1 MSEFRTKLKIKDA
14 ANKFSYHDKFMLMG
28 SCFAENMGE
37 YLENHQFQS
46 LINPFGIIFNTA
58 SLSKIIKR
66 IVDLT
71 YFNENDIFSHL
82 DVWSS
87 FDVHSQMNKTSSS
100 EFLKILNNQLDLAH
114 QFLKETPVFI
124 LTLGTSWVYKH
135 LKTNEIV
142 ANCHKIQQTQFEKK
156 LLTVNENEYY
166 LNEII
171 KTIQAF
177 NQNIKIIMTV
187 SPVRHIKDGFVEN
200 NWSKAN
206 LISALYP
213 LQNKSILYFPSYEIL
228 MDELRD
234 YRFYAEDMLHPNK
247 IATDYI
253 WTFFC
258 QTYFSE
264 ETFQTMKTVAQI
276 NSMQAHRVSQPDTE
290 SYQNF
295 KTTLENKILSLQNK
309 YPWMF

>member
-1 MSEFRTKLKIKDA
+1 
-14 ANKFSYHDKFMLMG
+14 
-28 SCFAENMGE
+28 
-37 YLENHQFQS
+37 
-46 LINPFGIIFNTA
+46 
-58 SLSKIIKR
+58 
-66 IVDLT
+66 
-71 YFNENDIFSHL
+71 
-82 DVWSS
+82 
-87 FDVHSQMNKTSSS
+87 MNKTSSS
-100 EFLKILNNQLDLAH
+100 EFLNNLNKQLDLAH
-114 QFLKETPVFI
+114 QFLKETRVFI

-135 LKTNEIV
+135 SKTNEIV
-142 ANCHKIQQTQFEKK
+142 ANCHKIPQTQFEKK

-177 NQNIKIIMTV
+177 NQNIQIIMTV

-206 LISALYP
+206 LISALHS

-234 YRFYAEDMLHPNK
+234 YRFYAADMLHPNK

-258 QTYFSE
+258 QKYFTE
-264 ETFQTMKTVAQI
+264 ETLLTMKTVAQI
-276 NSMQAHRVSQPDTE
+276 NNMKAHRVSQPDTE
-290 SYQNF
+290 AYQNF